1 MNLVLNKQLAE
12 AIEQSETEELFSRL
26 SAIQE
31 ISRNPMGVEM
41 QKMGNATAFT
51 VKNIPG
57 PSFNTVKGLRDE
69 DAKLI
74 PQIVEFYDSKE
85 IPVKFELAPT
95 HCSPKLLQQL
105 AEAGF
110 YQNDFHT
117 ALYTSLPS
125 SLNWSN
131 SPISVRRLEK
141 HEMDI
146 FAEIYIT
153 GFGMPEFLKS
163 GIAQNNEVLFE
174 SGNWYFYLA
183 CLGDVPAGIGVMF
196 IKDGIGTLAAATTIP
211 SFRNRGIQ
219 SALII
224 ERLKTARALECKI
237 VTGQSEFGSPSQNNM
252 EKAGLSI
259 AYTKAIWLKR
269 QSRNISR

>member
-1 MNLVLNKQLAE
+1 VKNMNLVLNKQLAE

-95 HCSPKLLQQL
+95 HCSTKLLQQL

-110 YQNDFHT
+110 YQN
-117 ALYTSLPS
+117 
-125 SLNWSN
+125 
-131 SPISVRRLEK
+131 
-141 HEMDI
+141 
-146 FAEIYIT
+146 
-153 GFGMPEFLKS
+153 
-163 GIAQNNEVLFE
+163 
-174 SGNWYFYLA
+174 
-183 CLGDVPAGIGVMF
+183 
-196 IKDGIGTLAAATTIP
+196 
-211 SFRNRGIQ
+211 
-219 SALII
+219 
-224 ERLKTARALECKI
+224 
-237 VTGQSEFGSPSQNNM
+237 
-252 EKAGLSI
+252 
-259 AYTKAIWLKR
+259 
-269 QSRNISR
+269 